1 MAKETE
7 DHRKKIEVV
16 NSSIDQ
22 KKREIR
28 QIIEENVEII
38 AQINTDTK
46 FELEDIQSKNEKNL
60 LQVQEMKLK
69 SKAEIDL
76 TKNKHDDI
84 NKDIGTME
92 REQADMGHKI
102 THQNAQVNEK
112 EAIIANTILSIRA
125 KDDSIA

>member
-1 MAKETE
+1 
-7 DHRKKIEVV
+7 
-16 NSSIDQ
+16 
-22 KKREIR
+22 
-28 QIIEENVEII
+28 
-38 AQINTDTK
+38 
-46 FELEDIQSKNEKNL
+46 
-60 LQVQEMKLK
+60 MKLK
-69 SKAEIDL
+69 SKAELDL